1 MQKIVLTFAAAA
13 LAAAASAYTVYDA
26 GKALRQNCASGAYTG
41 ANGDSYYTD
50 ENGGK
55 WQFRLSSEQGVFANV
70 TFPSG
75 TYTGY
80 SGKPFSGFA
89 LDNSKQSSSIRVN
102 MTDAA
107 CTVLQGTVE
116 PSELVMFPAN
126 NTAQCAHVRFIA
138 PEAGW
143 YSAFVSAH
151 DLSRETVAGSANSGA
166 KVVVRAQGNL
176 LVYQV
181 VSLEEYAGTTHRF
194 DFQMPV
200 RYLAAG
206 DTVDVIVGGNGSINN
221 DNTGVKFFV
230 TKEDE
235 GRFYDS
241 GIAMTNNLA
250 TVYTNVYGNIKDGTW
265 YYLLPEFNVATGA
278 AFEAWAP
285 LNFSKHLTLLTNR
298 CTRAAANNQRGFAND
313 PDGYAPY
320 LIVNET
326 AAVQASVAPQEL
338 HAHPMLRKLPT
349 LRFRPPESGY
359 YSASVVA
366 RDITRSTE
374 DVNGDGVWVCLNVA
388 DHVVDSAC
396 VSLETNA
403 FHSTA
408 FQSTA
413 HLTFDARLVAAGE
426 PIDVVIFP
434 SANQSSDATAF
445 SVIIRREEDVY
456 DAGKSFYAHH
466 AAGNHTHPFPDAR
479 NDGATWDLGA
489 KTNASCGTQFYSL
502 PAYKTLQG
510 TSLGWWVH
518 ASGTT
523 QENGNLPRIALATN
537 GIASGDSYYV
547 PSGVLGTFPHEL
559 FVHPNNSYLQSSS
572 PTLRAVV
579 PADGIYH
586 ARAYG
591 RDLSQFDLN
600 GGGDGIRLGISVGG
614 RLVPDLVVVS
624 RDLLNRDV
632 ERYERVADGDR
643 LWLKA
648 GDRLE
653 FVVDPGAVYNG
664 DGTGLT
670 ACYAKEGDTD
680 ANRRVVNVHFTESG
694 NGKLSATGQRPRE
707 GWADWNKW
715 NALRPFGVSSAT
727 CRNCVEADGTTPRN
741 VTVSL
746 TRDSGTAIAKGTG
759 PAGTLFLESFVASS
773 GTDDT
778 YTFTVGNLKKNE
790 PYTLYLY
797 SVKNFSTDDLGN
809 ATFTVGGATKGL
821 EGAWILGDGQKVL
834 TRFDVTSDA
843 NGTIAGTFAAADANG
858 GAFNGLTLVGA
869 LPAYVA
875 PGATIIVR

>member
-1 MQKIVLTFAAAA
+1 MQKKTLVGLMAAVLAAA
-13 LAAAASAYTVYDA
+13 LQAYTVYDA
-26 GKALRQNCASGAYTG
+26 GKALRANCASGTPTG
-41 ANGDSYYTD
+41 ASGDTYYTD

-55 WQFRLSSEQGVFANV
+55 WQFRLSSEQGTFANV

-80 SGKPFSGFA
+80 NGKLFAGFA
-89 LDNSKQSSSIRVN
+89 LDNTKQSSSVRVN

-107 CTVLQGTVE
+107 CAVQNGTVE
-116 PSELVMFPAN
+116 PNELVMFPAN

-151 DLSRETVAGSANSGA
+151 DLSRESAAASANSGA

-181 VSLEEYAGTTHRF
+181 VSLEEYPGTTHRF

-206 DTVDVIVGGNGSINN
+206 DAVDVIVGGNGSINN

-250 TVYTNVYGNIKDGTW
+250 TVYTNVYGTIKDGTW

-285 LNFSKHLTLLTNR
+285 LKFSKYLTLLTNR

-338 HAHPMLRKLPT
+338 HAHPMARKPPT

-366 RDITRSTE
+366 RDVTRSTV

-388 DHVVDSAC
+388 DHVVDSAY

-413 HLTFDARLVAAGE
+413 HLTFNARLVAAGE

-434 SANQSSDATAF
+434 CANQSSDATAF

-466 AAGNHTHPFPDAR
+466 VAGNHTHPFPDAL

-489 KTNASCGTQFYSL
+489 KTNAWCRTQFWSL

-518 ASGTT
+518 SASGD
-523 QENGNLPRIALATN
+523 QENGNLPRIAMATN
-537 GIASGDSYYV
+537 GVASGDSYYV
-547 PSGVLGTFPHEL
+547 GPGLVGTFPYEF
-559 FVHPNNSYLQSSS
+559 FVHPNSANVQSSS

-586 ARAYG
+586 ARGYA
-591 RDLSQFDLN
+591 RDLSQFDIN
-600 GGGDGIRLGISVGG
+600 GGGDGIRLGIAVNG
-614 RLVPDLVVVS
+614 LVPDLVVVS
-624 RDLLNRDV
+624 RDSLNRASAC
-632 ERYERVADGDR
+632 YESAADGDR

-648 GDRLE
+648 GDTLD
-653 FVVDPGAVYNG
+653 FVVDPNSVFNG

-670 ACYAKEGDTD
+670 ACYAKEGDVAAET
-680 ANRRVVNVHFTESG
+680 RVVNVHFTESG
-694 NGKLSATGQRPRE
+694 SGKLSATTQRPRE
-707 GWADWNKW
+707 GWSNWNNW
-715 NALRPFGVSSAT
+715 NALRPGTTASASVK
-727 CRNCVEADGTTPRN
+727 NCVEADGTTPRN
-741 VTVSL
+741 VIVTL
-746 TRDSGTAIAKGTG
+746 TRDSGDAIAKETPNGSV
-759 PAGTLFLESFVASS
+759 FLSHVSS
-773 GTDDT
+773 SDVDDS

-790 PYTLYLY
+790 PYALYLY
-797 SVKNFSTDDLGN
+797 GVKNSSTGGN
-809 ATFTVGGATKGL
+809 ATFTVGGVTKAL
-821 EGAWILGDGQKVL
+821 DEVCIYDGNAKTL
-834 TRFDVTSDA
+834 ARFDVTSDA
-843 NGTIAGTFAAADANG
+843 NGTITGTFAATDANG
-858 GAFNGLTLVGA
+858 GAFNGLTLVGE
-869 LPAYVA
+869 LPAYIA
-875 PGATIIVR
+875 AGATIIVR